1 MVQALGNP
9 PELLEPRWYTPDAQT
24 DPDLKSEFE
33 AHFLTWTLQRTK
45 TEAWH
50 SAQAAGVLC
59 APLNTIEDL
68 ANDQH
73 FIGRG
78 AFAEIYHPAAG
89 ELTYP
94 GRPFIMSES
103 PWEVR
108 RPAPLLGQHN
118 AEVFGEI
125 GYGPKDVV
133 RLRQQ
138 GVI

>member
-1 MVQALGNP
+1 M
-9 PELLEPRWYTPDAQT
+9 
-24 DPDLKSEFE
+24 
-33 AHFLTWTLQRTK
+33 
-45 TEAWH
+45 
-50 SAQAAGVLC
+50 LC

-78 AFAEIYHPAAG
+78 AFAEIDHPAAG
-89 ELTYP
+89 RLTYP
-94 GRPFIMSES
+94 GRPFVMSES

-118 AEVFGEI
+118 AEVLGEI
-125 GYGPKDVV
+125 GYGPEDVV